1 MSNLNQLTMKT
12 RRLIYLFCLIFS
24 LGMMT
29 QCEKWGGRGDF
40 DTGDD
45 DSDRPSW
52 AGGKTDDNPHIK
64 GNDDSGTTR
73 GGDYGDLYVLL
84 RDGDGVPVMTWV
96 DVDLDGL
103 VDDEEHFVQPVD
115 AEGNTIDLDQYGELP
130 EGAPVIEVDFG
141 RLNIVRSPQSVLD
154 QAYAEAMKVLDPA
167 NKEEYAPTIYLDFC
181 GRLVSH
187 YFNEDLQ
194 EWVDK
199 TVDSPRENMAIY
211 QAIMKGDPLDPA
223 LTYLSGLDPLMVAA
237 ACLAAG
243 SDKTGTIDVDEAVY
257 INGFMDCIGDNP
269 ILNEF
274 EYDFDN
280 NEKYYYNFS
289 EPREGGSPFSYDR
302 ESTFENRWLKIITLN
317 PGDNTYTETY
327 ETVLDAMEDRGLFT
341 GRWGQMGEL
350 TPVEH
355 FAKAADDAVQV
366 LDFVHGD
373 SNIEFLPDY
382 VPPSP

>member
-1 MSNLNQLTMKT
+1 MKT
-12 RRLIYLFCLIFS
+12 RRFLFLFCLIFS
-24 LGMMT
+24 LGCIT
-29 QCEKWGGRGDF
+29 QCEKYGENGGIQPPDE
-40 DTGDD
+40 
-45 DSDRPSW
+45 DSDRPEW
-52 AGGKTDDNPHIK
+52 AGGNTDANTHIK

-103 VDDEEHFVQPVD
+103 EDDEEHFVQPVD
-115 AEGNTIDLDQYGELP
+115 ADGNTIDLDQYGELP

-167 NKEEYAPTIYLDFC
+167 NGSATISLDFC

-187 YFNEDLQ
+187 YFNEELQ

-211 QAIMKGDPLDPA
+211 QAIMKGDPYDPA
-223 LTYLSGLDPLMVAA
+223 LTYLTGLDPLMVAA

-269 ILNEF
+269 ILNEYD
-274 EYDFDN
+274 YDFDH

-289 EPREGGSPFSYDR
+289 EPRSGDSPFTYDR
-302 ESTFENRWLKIITLN
+302 EDTFNDRWLRILVLL
-317 PGDNTYTETY
+317 PGNTYEY
-327 ETVLDAMEDRGLFT
+327 EEVTVLDAMEERGLFT
-341 GRWGQMGEL
+341 GRWGEMGDL

-373 SNIEFLPDY
+373 SNIEFLPNG
-382 VPPSP
+382 PTQ